1 MNKLSRRSRQNVPR
15 YELCSSLLV
24 KPQRRT
30 QNEKSKYSTTHSLH
44 LFVDWQYYKSVEF
57 IDRDSTCT
65 LCLYRSTTLNI
76 GDFVHYRFCQTDK
89 KQEAK

>member
-1 MNKLSRRSRQNVPR
+1 MKKVNILQLIASIF
-15 YELCSSLLV
+15 
-24 KPQRRT
+24 
-30 QNEKSKYSTTHSLH
+30 
-44 LFVDWQYYKSVEF
+44 FVDWQYYKSVEF
-57 IDRDSTCT
+57 IDRDSICT